1 MNARSL
7 IVVVLLI
14 LPSVAR
20 GQARIGLLPFENV
33 SGVREATSGIM
44 PFVEEGLRKKGY
56 SLPPRAQI
64 EKHLEEERIRFLDS
78 LPTPAIRK
86 ISEKFALDAV
96 LTGTILSY
104 RGKAGATPQIGLSAK
119 LLSREGAL
127 LWGKTVS
134 MTGEDT
140 RGVFSLGAIDNV
152 LDLIPVATRR
162 LLETFRQEGG
172 VEQRSSWGQPA
183 RFLFL
188 SSGPTVYRSPK
199 FDPGPDPRICVLP
212 LMNES
217 ANRNA
222 GRILLSL
229 LTVRLSGKDRFD
241 VVEPGNLLEAMVAE
255 KIRYSREIEPVQ
267 RKILSRRLR
276 TRYFLEGRIYKFD
289 EGIAQ
294 DRTVAFPKVELYL
307 SVVDGETGELLWI
320 AQHSREGG
328 EYETFLQSGILRNP
342 AALADQVLEEMVK
355 TMERR

>member
-20 GQARIGLLPFENV
+20 GQERIGLLPFENV
-33 SGVREATSGIM
+33 SGVREATSRIM
-44 PFVEEGLRKKGY
+44 PIVEEALRKKGY
-56 SLPPRAQI
+56 SLPPGAQI
-64 EKHLEEERIRFLDS
+64 ETHLEEERIRFLDS
-78 LPTPAIRK
+78 LPIPAIKK
-86 ISEKFALDAV
+86 ISQKFALDAV
-96 LTGTILSY
+96 LTGTILCY
-104 RGKAGATPQIGLSAK
+104 KGKAGSTPQVAISAR

-162 LLETFRQEGG
+162 LLETFRTTGG
-172 VEQRSSWGQPA
+172 VEQRSAWSQPA
-183 RFLFL
+183 LFLFL

-199 FDPGPDPRICVLP
+199 FDPGREPRICILP

-222 GRILLSL
+222 GRVLQSLLS
-229 LTVRLSGKDRFD
+229 VRLSGKDRFD
-241 VVEPGNLLEAMVAE
+241 VVEPGDLLEAMVAE

-276 TRYFLEGRIYKFD
+276 TRYFLEGRIYKYE

-294 DRTVAFPKVELYL
+294 DRTVGFPKVELYL
-307 SVVDGETGELLWI
+307 SVVDGETGELVWI

-342 AALADQVLEEMVK
+342 AALADQILEEMAK